1 MLLQEA
7 AIHCKAPGIGC
18 KVLLI
23 HLKVTHQL
31 VVDHLG
37 TWTQVGETTRTPNL
51 FPGSWALLRIPF
63 HPAFPR
69 PAPARPS
76 RLGVPQARARSPSS
90 MRDST
95 DSVRLR
101 MLRESVDCER
111 IRRSPRGDSSLKCLR
126 GVEPGCITRLTRAR
140 DPFPGWGTK
149 AGSQRQSLQVLLT
162 CLSF

>member
-7 AIHCKAPGIGC
+7 AIHRKAPGVSC
-18 KVLLI
+18 KILLI

-31 VVDHLG
+31 TVDHFG
-37 TWTQVGETTRTPNL
+37 TWTRVGETTRTPNL
-51 FPGSWALLRIPF
+51 SPGSWALLWIPS
-63 HPAFPR
+63 HPAFLR

-76 RLGVPQARARSPSS
+76 RLGLPQVRARSPSS

-95 DSVRLR
+95 DSVRFR

-126 GVEPGCITRLTRAR
+126 GVEPGCIIRLTRVR

-149 AGSQRQSLQVLLT
+149 AASQRQSLQVLLT

>member
-7 AIHCKAPGIGC
+7 AIHRKAPGISC

-31 VVDHLG
+31 VVDHLS
-37 TWTQVGETTRTPNL
+37 TWMQVGETTRTPNL
-51 FPGSWALLRIPF
+51 FPRSWALPRIPF

-69 PAPARPS
+69 PAPTRPS
-76 RLGVPQARARSPSS
+76 RLGPPQVQARSPSS

-95 DSVRLR
+95 DSVRFR

-111 IRRSPRGDSSLKCLR
+111 IRRSPSGDSSLKCLR
-126 GVEPGCITRLTRAR
+126 GMEPGCITRLTRAR
-140 DPFPGWGTK
+140 DPFPGGGTK
-149 AGSQRQSLQVLLT
+149 TGSQRQSPQVLLT